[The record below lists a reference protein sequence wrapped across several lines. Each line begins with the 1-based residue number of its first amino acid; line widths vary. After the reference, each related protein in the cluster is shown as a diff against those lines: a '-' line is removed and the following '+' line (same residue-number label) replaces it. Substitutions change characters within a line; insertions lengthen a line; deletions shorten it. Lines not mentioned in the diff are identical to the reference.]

1 MVKNRNDSNFHEWMN
16 LPEFLHANT
25 YLKKLKVTLIV
36 ISGHGQ
42 ICLHFH
48 KNQLYRMV

>member
-16 LPEFLHANT
+16 LPEILNGNT

-42 ICLHFH
+42 ICLRFH